1 MQFPPYLAGRL
12 GKHNNFLF
20 FDVALGTQSTSNN
33 SLFNEYEA
41 CGVYYLVAFLLQ
53 SYTGSDKPISIIT
66 PYRAQV
72 KLIKEY
78 IFKCSP
84 KFLDLVEVDT
94 IDAF

>member
-1 MQFPPYLAGRL
+1 M
-12 GKHNNFLF
+12 F

-41 CGVYYLVAFLLQ
+41 CGVFYLVVFLLQ
-53 SYTGSDKPISIIT
+53 NYTGSEKPISIIT

-78 IFKCSP
+78 IFKYSS
-84 KFLDLVEVDT
+84 KLLEYVEVDT